1 MFWRILWTEK
11 QVCPGGLCR
20 RAHKVKWLTTYD
32 AELPSA
38 QGVSLS
44 RISHTVFKTHFPNFF
59 SLSLFLCISNVY
71 PLGLESIIFCDLK
84 RIFFFF
90 LPNLGNDHSFKEG
103 INTHEFFMIWLI
115 FNSLIQ
121 VLLKQ
126 HLNHCEP
133 WYFSFTFQPSDHS
146 LEALGLNGGSGGGRP
161 AAFSPGSIP
170 FPHAT
175 DPVIPVEP
183 DWDDMFLPMTCFIL
197 WCIDGKH
204 HGNRNKFR
212 FCSALSS

>member
-59 SLSLFLCISNVY
+59 SLSLFLYISNVY

-146 LEALGLNGGSGGGRP
+146 LEALGLNGGSGGGAP
-161 AAFSPGSIP
+161 LPSPQAAFLSLMPLIQWSQLNLTEMIC
-170 FPHAT
+170 F
-175 DPVIPVEP
+175 
-183 DWDDMFLPMTCFIL
+183 FLWL
-197 WCIDGKH
+197 VL
-204 HGNRNKFR
+204 
-212 FCSALSS
+212 FCDV